1 MEQLRVPVMT
11 GQIYPLEET
20 FAEVAARVSVGL
32 FFLTASGSVIAFG
45 YGSRSLARLFM
56 AGAATMLLIRGAIA
70 IMA

>member
-1 MEQLRVPVMT
+1 MI
-11 GQIYPLEET
+11 GPLFPFEET
-20 FAEVAARVSVGL
+20 FADLAARVSVGL

-45 YGSRSLARLFM
+45 YGSNTLARLFM